1 MSRAKRS
8 DAKAWLKAQK
18 DYRAS
23 LLRQYARLDRAGN
36 PIFCHAPYEE
46 IIKRQRKGW
55 KELKNKIIFDSVDLC
70 EHYLKDIGELEA
82 MRIYECPFSSHGHV
96 HFTRQR

>member
-1 MSRAKRS
+1 MRQRRN

-23 LLRQYARLDRAGN
+23 LLRQYARLDKASN
-36 PIFCHAPYEE
+36 PIFCHPPHDEVL
-46 IIKRQRKGW
+46 KRQRKRW
-55 KELKNKIIFDSVDLC
+55 KPLKPKIIFDSVELC
-70 EHYLKDIGELEA
+70 ERYLKDVGELEM